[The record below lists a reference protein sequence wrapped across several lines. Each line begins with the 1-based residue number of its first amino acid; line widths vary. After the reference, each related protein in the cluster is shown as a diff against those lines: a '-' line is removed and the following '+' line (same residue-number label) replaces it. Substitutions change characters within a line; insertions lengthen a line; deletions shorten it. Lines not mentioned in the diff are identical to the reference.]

1 MYGTR
6 QHPAMLL
13 LPLLI
18 RTEHGVRAQQQAQRC
33 TFSSCTE
40 ACQPCPSSD
49 PKITFCPSDPN
60 GAQCSSRGGTW
71 TKKGGGLCENQ
82 ARPYGEEVRTK
93 VPPAF
98 TSTWGPDKG
107 PGGEDRGY
115 GWRYCS
121 GGSASAEFTRECE
134 DFARVWATVWLLQ
147 LGGAAFHTVRAVGG
161 SEEPIAATRK
171 AIRAYSST
179 ISCDR
184 WWICVF

>member
-107 PGGEDRGY
+107 
-115 GWRYCS
+115 
-121 GGSASAEFTRECE
+121 CE